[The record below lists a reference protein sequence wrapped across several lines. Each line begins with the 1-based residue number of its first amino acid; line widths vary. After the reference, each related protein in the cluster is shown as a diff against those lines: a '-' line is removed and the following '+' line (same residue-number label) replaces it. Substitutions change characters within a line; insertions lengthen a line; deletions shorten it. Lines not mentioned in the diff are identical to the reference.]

1 METKLKF
8 KVGDRVRVKSLEWY
22 NSSKGAK
29 GNILSSEIAGVDF
42 VKGMDIFCGQV
53 SQIQEVSG
61 NYYILHDC
69 GCYCWQDWM
78 LEDEIFTEDEP
89 VTEVKQEIEQPHK
102 KKTRVLT
109 KEVAQAIVR
118 CTKYRLENK
127 NESTQLQE
135 KLFEIG
141 CKWLSG
147 CRNVQ
152 YTSDRYLFVS
162 SNLNITCSD
171 IKEQYIKDFSQEL
184 EVNDVLNIT
193 IAEVKEIEKTDMET
207 KEMKKEMT
215 QQEVLEYLND
225 TKILC
230 TSKEESE
237 KVQEKLFELGLK
249 WKTAEKRIVFFA
261 FLFIIIDKKIQF
273 TDSME
278 WWVKS
283 NQKQIEPSEILEIQ
297 LKEEKP
303 KFDPKTLQDFQK
315 VLYRS
320 SNADWWRLGFFD
332 TYNETQDNKFWII
345 GKDVQPYEQCVP
357 YNEETEHLKGTSEEA
372 PEFYRG

>member
-61 NYYILHDC
+61 NYYIMQDC

-78 LEDEIFTEDEP
+78 LEDEIFTEDDP
-89 VTEVKQEIEQPHK
+89 VTEVKQEIEQP

-118 CTKYRLENK
+118 CTKYRLKNK

-141 CKWLSG
+141 CEWESG
-147 CRNVQ
+147 CKEVLYDDCKFIYVNK
-152 YTSDRYLFVS
+152 YLKIQMGGEEDDDS
-162 SNLNITCSD
+162 Y
-171 IKEQYIKDFSQEL
+171 YINEPSAAMS
-184 EVNDVLNIT
+184 VNDVLNIE
-193 IAEVKEIEKTDMET
+193 IKETYMET
-207 KEMKKEMT
+207 KELKKQMT
-215 QQEVLEYLND
+215 QQEVLEYLNN

-230 TSKEESE
+230 TSTEETA
-237 KVQEKLFELGLK
+237 KVQQKLFELGLE
-249 WKTAEKRIVFFA
+249 WKFEGVNLRKDKYL
-261 FLFIIIDKKIQF
+261 LFIDDRRIIGYTSDIIYWIENK
-273 TDSME
+273 
-278 WWVKS
+278 
-283 NQKQIEPSEILEIQ
+283 NRQIEPSEILAIQ

-303 KFDPKTLQDFQK
+303 KFDPKTLKPFDK
-315 VLYRS
+315 VLVRNS
-320 SNADWWRLGFFD
+320 VTNEWHARFFD
-332 TYNETQDNKFWII
+332 IYNQGLYETASGEYWTFCI
-345 GKDVQPYEQCVP
+345 P
-357 YNEETEHLKGTSEEA
+357 YNEETEHLHETTEEA